1 MHSTH
6 NNLLNNMTYKT
17 AIEAV
22 KRHLGP
28 AYVDAIDAHALS
40 YANQAAVATTRADR
54 VDSESRR
61 LKDAGQALREAL
73 AFEFH
78 KIGDVPREIDEW
90 DTLVSAL
97 PNVQGE
103 R

>member
-1 MHSTH
+1 
-6 NNLLNNMTYKT
+6 MTYKA

-22 KRHLGP
+22 KRNLGP

-54 VDSESRR
+54 VDSEIRR
-61 LKDAGQALREAL
+61 LKDAGQALRDAL
-73 AFEFH
+73 AFECL
-78 KIGDVPREIDEW
+78 KIGDCPREIDAW
-90 DTLVSAL
+90 DALVSAL
-97 PNVQGE
+97 PNAQAQ